1 MLRQAVA
8 TNVCFSLFLHSLR
21 LQTLIKHSLNSTHE
35 EYNFDQFQDL
45 MGSLDDRVTKIRKT
59 QFYPCKYTQ
68 GHLLYLTL
76 TP

>member
-1 MLRQAVA
+1 MCA
-8 TNVCFSLFLHSLR
+8 SLCSSTVDG

-59 QFYPCKYTQ
+59 QFYPCKYTK
-68 GHLLYLTL
+68 HASSI
-76 TP
+76 